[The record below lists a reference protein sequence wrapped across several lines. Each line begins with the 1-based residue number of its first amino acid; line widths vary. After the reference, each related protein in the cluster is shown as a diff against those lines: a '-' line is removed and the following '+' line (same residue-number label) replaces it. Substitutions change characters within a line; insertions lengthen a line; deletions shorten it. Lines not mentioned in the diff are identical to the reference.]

1 MKNDRE
7 YFSSNFTN
15 FLIATMN
22 HTVIERQTLFTDHII
37 NRISRTDARPSTAID
52 HDIREIAIGFGQ
64 RFGTDRKSQDFGT
77 TTHADVTFR
86 RVDPLR
92 DPFQVAD
99 ARLQTR
105 LESLCES
112 LRAKY

>member
-1 MKNDRE
+1 MNNAMIETLSPGRVTHRVSRVDDR
-7 YFSSNFTN
+7 SS
-15 FLIATMN
+15 
-22 HTVIERQTLFTDHII
+22 H
-37 NRISRTDARPSTAID
+37 D
-52 HDIREIAIGFGQ
+52 HDIREIAVGFGQ
-64 RFGTDRKSQDFGT
+64 HFGNRLKGSDFGT
-77 TTHADVTFR
+77 TTLGEVTFR

-105 LESLCES
+105 LESLCET

>member
-1 MKNDRE
+1 MNNLTMETQVITRDR
-7 YFSSNFTN
+7 T
-15 FLIATMN
+15 IA
-22 HTVIERQTLFTDHII
+22 HRVDRLSTD
-37 NRISRTDARPSTAID
+37 R
-52 HDIREIAIGFGQ
+52 DIQEIAVGFGRQ
-64 RFGTDRKSQDFGT
+64 FGNRTSKPDFGT
-77 TTHADVTFR
+77 TTLGELTFR

-105 LESLCES
+105 LESLCET

>member
-1 MKNDRE
+1 
-7 YFSSNFTN
+7 
-15 FLIATMN
+15 MN
-22 HTVIERQTLFTDHII
+22 NTAVKTQTR
-37 NRISRTDARPSTAID
+37 NRISRTDDRSSKDERSQFAHD
-52 HDIREIAIGFGQ
+52 HDIREVAVGFGQ
-64 RFGTDRKSQDFGT
+64 HFGSRVKNSDFGT
-77 TTHADVTFR
+77 TTLGEVTFR

-105 LESLCES
+105 LESLCDT

>member
-1 MKNDRE
+1 
-7 YFSSNFTN
+7 
-15 FLIATMN
+15 MN
-22 HTVIERQTLFTDHII
+22 NLVIETQRL
-37 NRISRTDARPSTAID
+37 NRIKRTDDRSTHD
-52 HDIREIAIGFGQ
+52 HDIREIAVGFGQ
-64 RFGTDRKSQDFGT
+64 HFGSRLKNSDFGT
-77 TTHADVTFR
+77 TTHGEVTFR

>member
-1 MKNDRE
+1 
-7 YFSSNFTN
+7 
-15 FLIATMN
+15 MN
-22 HTVIERQTLFTDHII
+22 NLAVETQTL
-37 NRISRTDARPSTAID
+37 NRISRTDDRSSLTHD
-52 HDIREIAIGFGQ
+52 HDIREIAVGFGQ
-64 RFGTDRKSQDFGT
+64 HFGSRLKSSDFGT
-77 TTHADVTFR
+77 TTHGEVTFR

-105 LESLCES
+105 LESLCDT

>member
-1 MKNDRE
+1 
-7 YFSSNFTN
+7 
-15 FLIATMN
+15 MN
-22 HTVIERQTLFTDHII
+22 NLSIETQV
-37 NRISRTDARPSTAID
+37 ISRERNTNSVRRMDDRSSLSND
-52 HDIREIAIGFGQ
+52 HDIREIAIGFGRQ
-64 RFGTDRKSQDFGT
+64 FGNRSAKPDFGT
-77 TTHADVTFR
+77 TTLGEVTFR

-105 LESLCES
+105 LESLCET

>member
-1 MKNDRE
+1 
-7 YFSSNFTN
+7 
-15 FLIATMN
+15 MN
-22 HTVIERQTLFTDHII
+22 NLVIETQVITRDCVTKPINPTDDRSSVNNH
-37 NRISRTDARPSTAID
+37 
-52 HDIREIAIGFGQ
+52 HDIREIAVGFGLH
-64 RFGTDRKSQDFGT
+64 FGSRLKNSDFGT
-77 TTHADVTFR
+77 TTHGEVTFR

>member
-1 MKNDRE
+1 MNNSMIETQTISSDR
-7 YFSSNFTN
+7 
-15 FLIATMN
+15 L
-22 HTVIERQTLFTDHII
+22 I
-37 NRISRTDARPSTAID
+37 NRASRTDAIATLDTD
-52 HDIREIAIGFGQ
+52 HDIREIAMGFGQ
-64 RFGTDRKSQDFGT
+64 QFGTRSQRPDFGAT
-77 TTHADVTFR
+77 TFGEVTFR

-105 LESLCES
+105 LESLCET

>member
-1 MKNDRE
+1 MNTSIIESPALMRTQQTNLTQRADRTDYDMQE
-7 YFSSNFTN
+7 
-15 FLIATMN
+15 IAAGFGK
-22 HTVIERQTLFTDHII
+22 QFG
-37 NRISRTDARPSTAID
+37 SRTTKP
-52 HDIREIAIGFGQ
+52 
-64 RFGTDRKSQDFGT
+64 DFGT
-77 TTHADVTFR
+77 TTLGEVTFR

-105 LESLCES
+105 LESLCET